1 MRTTRV
7 PGVYFDQVI
16 WPAYVKHNR
25 SIVTDKDI
33 FVLDGSGA
41 KDDLLQSALNFI
53 VKGRSDSMD
62 DSEGRQLLRSEL
74 DRDDL

>member
-1 MRTTRV
+1 M
-7 PGVYFDQVI
+7 
-16 WPAYVKHNR
+16 
-25 SIVTDKDI
+25 TDKDI